1 MIESI
6 MYFGIGFLF
15 ATLIG
20 VTVIPLIHTRAVRLT
35 IRRLEDSI
43 PQSMAEV
50 QADKDALRA
59 EFAMST
65 RRLENRVEQLQNK
78 TANQLAEL
86 GTKADAIN
94 RLKLKREAPKVEVVA
109 LKSEVTALRERLTTA
124 GKEAAA
130 SEGGHHEPD
139 VATLVPWPT
148 AGPIRVPS
156 DSLQG
161 SAFDTHE
168 GDVPLVPS
176 ESPKAERVRSS
187 EPARDLNAER
197 GFSGQRIGT
206 ARAGSDFSAGS
217 QVVGPSIDASLR
229 TSGHQYISNKP
240 WIGTRASRRVALF
253 LITCLIGAGATFA
266 WQSHGEKDV
275 VKKWASSLGSSLP
288 APPKSSLDV
297 NVAANQPDSTPD
309 SKISLRDAAIP
320 QPAPT
325 PESPPAPTPETAPA
339 PTPETVP
346 APTAAATSPERSAEE
361 IATKQESSDNVATL
375 QAIEPDIQQSTPSPP
390 LQNDT
395 QRTPT
400 PETKPTAIEDWMLRE
415 ITNGTAVL
423 EGPTGIWR
431 GTPGDMVP
439 GVGKIESYI
448 RSNGRWII
456 VTNRGLI
463 PMRVRENTSSA
474 AMQNDTQRMP
484 TPETKPT
491 GIAGWTL
498 REVINGTAVLHG
510 PNGISKVTR
519 GDTVPDLGRVDSIVR
534 WGNGSIV
541 ATSRGYCKSIRT
553 HADQD
558 GICQP
563 YHGN

>member
-109 LKSEVTALRERLTTA
+109 LKSEQ
-124 GKEAAA
+124 AAA

-148 AGPIRVPS
+148 AEYIRVPS

-206 ARAGSDFSAGS
+206 ALAGSDFSAGS

-297 NVAANQPDSTPD
+297 NVAANQADSTPD
-309 SKISLRDAAIP
+309 SKTSPRDAAIP
-320 QPAPT
+320 Q
-325 PESPPAPTPETAPA
+325 
-339 PTPETVP
+339 P

-361 IATKQESSDNVATL
+361 IATKQETSDNVATL
-375 QAIEPDIQQSTPSPP
+375 QAIEPDIKQSTPSPP

>member
-1 MIESI
+1 
-6 MYFGIGFLF
+6 
-15 ATLIG
+15 
-20 VTVIPLIHTRAVRLT
+20 
-35 IRRLEDSI
+35 
-43 PQSMAEV
+43 
-50 QADKDALRA
+50 
-59 EFAMST
+59 
-65 RRLENRVEQLQNK
+65 
-78 TANQLAEL
+78 
-86 GTKADAIN
+86 
-94 RLKLKREAPKVEVVA
+94 
-109 LKSEVTALRERLTTA
+109 
-124 GKEAAA
+124 
-130 SEGGHHEPD
+130 
-139 VATLVPWPT
+139 
-148 AGPIRVPS
+148 
-156 DSLQG
+156 
-161 SAFDTHE
+161 
-168 GDVPLVPS
+168 
-176 ESPKAERVRSS
+176 
-187 EPARDLNAER
+187 
-197 GFSGQRIGT
+197 
-206 ARAGSDFSAGS
+206 
-217 QVVGPSIDASLR
+217 
-229 TSGHQYISNKP
+229 
-240 WIGTRASRRVALF
+240 
-253 LITCLIGAGATFA
+253 
-266 WQSHGEKDV
+266 V
-275 VKKWASSLGSSLP
+275 VKKWASSLGSLLP

-297 NVAANQPDSTPD
+297 NVAANQTDSTPD
-309 SKISLRDAAIP
+309 SKISPRDAAIP

-325 PESPPAPTPETAPA
+325 PETPPAPTPETAPA

-361 IATKQESSDNVATL
+361 IATKQETSDNVATL

-415 ITNGTAVL
+415 VTNGTAVL

-534 WGNGSIV
+534 WGNGWIV
-541 ATSRGYCKSIRT
+541 ATSRGYCKSTRT
-553 HADQD
+553 HAYQD
-558 GICQP
+558 GICQL